1 MQRIDIAVE
10 EFKVDK
16 QGLCEILCI
25 KPETLKKIV
34 KARTLN
40 KKLEN
45 KGYKLIK
52 TTKEGRRVFYTLI
65 EMFDKNSLDEISK
78 QYRNNATKRRK
89 YIDIDNFDVPIFM
102 ESMPGV
108 YKIQLDNYVYIG
120 STKVGYLDRHCGHM
134 NKNSTVSIRGF
145 IYNDIEIKN
154 TYDMLM
160 NGGVYVP
167 LYAMEEESEQEIRL
181 MEEKFIKDYKLLN
194 YNVVN
199 IGKVCIRGRRNEPMK
214 FKRIKIKEED
224 YENVI
229 NILKSN
235 NITIYND
242 N

>member
-1 MQRIDIAVE
+1 ME
-10 EFKVDK
+10 GFKVDK
-16 QGLCEILCI
+16 QGLCEILGI

-34 KARTLN
+34 KAKTLN

-65 EMFDKNSLDEISK
+65 EVFDKNNLDEISK

-89 YIDIDNFDVPIFM
+89 YIDNIDNFDVPVFM
-102 ESMPGV
+102 ENMPGV

-120 STKVGYLDRHCGHM
+120 STKVNYCDRYSGHM
-134 NKNSTVSIRGF
+134 NKNVAVSIRGF

-154 TYDMLM
+154 TYDMLI
-160 NGGVYVP
+160 NGGIYSPV
-167 LYAMEEESEQEIRL
+167 YAMEEESESEIRL
-181 MEEKFIKDYKLLN
+181 MEEQFIEDYKLLN

-199 IGKVCIRGRRNEPMK
+199 IGKVCIKGRRNKPIK
-214 FKRIKIKEED
+214 FKNIKIKEED

-229 NILKSN
+229 DILKSN
-235 NITIYND
+235 NITIYYND

>member
-1 MQRIDIAVE
+1 ME

-16 QGLCEILCI
+16 QGLCKILGI

-34 KARTLN
+34 KAKTLN

-52 TTKEGRRVFYTLI
+52 TIKEGRKVFYILI
-65 EMFDKNSLDEISK
+65 EMFNKNNLDEISK

-120 STKVGYLDRHCGHM
+120 STKIDYCKRYLGHM
-134 NKNSTVSIRGF
+134 NNKGGEVSIRGF

-154 TYDMLM
+154 THDMLM
-160 NGGVYVP
+160 NGGVYTP
-167 LYAMEEESEQEIRL
+167 LYAMEEESEREIRL
-181 MEEKFIKDYKLLN
+181 MEEKFIEDYKLLN

-199 IGKVCIRGRRNEPMK
+199 IGKVSIKGRRDKPVK
-214 FKRIKIKEED
+214 FKKIKIKEED
-224 YENVI
+224 YEDVI

-235 NITIYND
+235 NITIYYND

>member
-1 MQRIDIAVE
+1 MVKAKTLEEKAV
-10 EFKVDK
+10 KR
-16 QGLCEILCI
+16 GY
-25 KPETLKKIV
+25 KIV
-34 KARTLN
+34 KTV
-40 KKLEN
+40 K
-45 KGYKLIK
+45 I
-52 TTKEGRRVFYTLI
+52 GRNVYYDLI
-65 EMFDKNSLDEISK
+65 EIFDKNNLDEISK
-78 QYRNNATKRRK
+78 QYRNNSTKRRK
-89 YIDIDNFDVPIFM
+89 YIDNIDNFDVPIFM
-102 ESMPGV
+102 ENMPGV

-120 STKVGYLDRHCGHM
+120 STTVSYCDRYLGHM

-160 NGGVYVP
+160 NGGVYTS
-167 LYAMEEESEQEIRL
+167 LYAMEEENEYEIRL
-181 MEEKFIKDYKLLN
+181 MEEKFIENYKLLN

-199 IGKVCIRGRRNEPMK
+199 IGKVAIKGRKPIK

-242 N
+242 DN